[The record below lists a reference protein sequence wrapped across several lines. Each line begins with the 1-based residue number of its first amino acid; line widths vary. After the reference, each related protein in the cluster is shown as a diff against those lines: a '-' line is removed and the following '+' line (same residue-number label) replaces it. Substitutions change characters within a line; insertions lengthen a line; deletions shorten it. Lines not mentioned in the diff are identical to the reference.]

1 MSSRLCSH
9 TYVSFSLQENH
20 VIHVLSLMIMFYT
33 YFRRPKILTS
43 LHAICLPRLAKI
55 FRNPRQA
62 YQHQPAISLRATAP
76 LDCLQVC
83 LQKFNK
89 MKKNDASVTSRKQ
102 NKWQPEFIKKVHV
115 FRKNLEIIKHRE
127 VFGIAPVTDVTH

>member
-1 MSSRLCSH
+1 MKMSSRLCSH

-102 NKWQPEFIKKVHV
+102 NGNLNSLKKYTCSE
-115 FRKNLEIIKHRE
+115 KTSKLSSIGKSL
-127 VFGIAPVTDVTH
+127 G